1 MKNKILLGLG
11 SAVAFLG
18 LAGSAFAQTPPVA
31 DSGVVSAV
39 TDIATGTQTSGVSM
53 LTTILPIAG
62 VLLISVIVI
71 TFGIRAFRKVAHV

>member
-1 MKNKILLGLG
+1 MKNKILVGLG
-11 SAVAFLG
+11 TAVAFLG
-18 LAGSAFAQTPPVA
+18 MAGRAFALPPVA
-31 DSGVVSAV
+31 DPDVVTGV